1 MALNLARIIGT
12 LTGKV
17 AFERTNA
24 NFQAIETEVNANTI
38 AIDEKLPTSH
48 NTDAAA
54 HEDIRE
60 RINDLDALVGLG
72 GVKESGSNANG
83 EYVKFENGIMVCW
96 KNSINVPYSS
106 ATVLQVIWTYPSAF
120 VTNPSVIATKNSSGI
135 YNDTVVK
142 RDSIVATDDGMN
154 VNTIRIRPIGSLT
167 FTSTDVLPVSV
178 FAIGRWK

>member
-60 RINDLDALVGLG
+60 RINDL
-72 GVKESGSNANG
+72 ES
-83 EYVKFENGIMVCW
+83 FENLQTG
-96 KNSINVPYSS
+96 KKYKYKFQLS
-106 ATVLQVIWTYPSAF
+106 AEGKPQI
-120 VTNPSVIATKNSSGI
+120 I
-135 YNDTVVK
+135 YEEVV
-142 RDSIVATDDGMN
+142 
-154 VNTIRIRPIGSLT
+154 
-167 FTSTDVLPVSV
+167 
-178 FAIGRWK
+178 